1 MKKILIT
8 LSFITVFFA
17 ATAQETVSIGN
28 WRGHFP
34 YNAMTSVAS
43 DYNGNVYAASKF
55 SLFSYNKATG
65 LIDIYSKINY
75 LSDIGITCIRY
86 SNNYNTL
93 LIAYSN
99 ANLDLL
105 VDGKIYNMNDI
116 YRSNIV
122 GNKTINKI
130 FVKDRYAYL
139 SCGFGIVVIDLL
151 KREVA
156 DTYYIGSNGTY
167 VNVLDF
173 AYMDNIQSFIA
184 ATDNGL
190 YIANADDNLSNFVNW
205 HKIEDMPHATSVFNE
220 VEYFYSNLIAN
231 VRSTTFNS
239 DTLLVFN
246 GSNWRYFSE
255 NLQFDAVNDISVS
268 EDTLVITCLYDI
280 KTYNSNLEYIENYWQ
295 YWDENGA
302 PNPVETVKDGKSLWV
317 ADSRFGLVEC
327 TDPWKGFSIKPSGP
341 EVSQAFNLIKEGKK
355 MYAVP
360 GGYNLSWVPLYSN
373 AKYSVFE
380 DYDWKTFSS
389 ADIPD
394 FADFSDF
401 TDVAV
406 DPRNSDRVFIASYF
420 HGLIEINNG
429 EVVNVYNGSNSPML
443 APTGYTDEYV
453 RCGGIVFDDD
463 NNLWVTHSL
472 GSGVLNVL
480 LADGT
485 WANASNGGLFP
496 NVNNADVSSI
506 VIDHYGSKWI
516 KTRSYASIYVMND
529 GGTPKNPS
537 DDKYK
542 ILTNAVGNGA
552 LSGQISS
559 IAVDYDGEVWIG
571 SDLGLKV
578 IYNPRNIFEGGSFDA
593 QEILVEYDGTI
604 RPLLESES
612 VTAIAVDFG
621 NNKWIGTASSG
632 VYYISG
638 NGTIQYN
645 HFTKENSCL
654 LSNNITAISVNYD
667 GEVFISTSNG
677 ICSYK
682 GESSEPSDDNS
693 GIYAFPNPVRPEY
706 TGNIGVT
713 GLVEDAFVKIVDMAG
728 RVVYSQQSNGGMIT
742 WDGNLPNGN
751 RASSGVYIVF
761 ATNSSGKERAVTKIL
776 FIK

>member
-8 LSFITVFFA
+8 LSILTVFFA

-43 DYNGNVYAASKF
+43 DYNGNIYAASKF

-86 SNNYNTL
+86 STKYNTL

-190 YIANADDNLSNFVNW
+190 YIANANDNLSNFVNW
-205 HKIEDMPHATSVFNE
+205 HKIEDMPHATSAFNE
-220 VEYFYSNLIAN
+220 VEYFHSNLITN
-231 VRSTTFNS
+231 VKSTTFNS
-239 DTLLVFN
+239 DTLLIFN
-246 GSNWRYFSE
+246 GSNWSYFSE

-302 PNPVETVKDGKSLWV
+302 PNPVETIKDGKSLWV

-360 GGYNLSWVPLYSN
+360 GGYNLSCNGDS
-373 AKYSVFE
+373 
-380 DYDWKTFSS
+380 
-389 ADIPD
+389 
-394 FADFSDF
+394 
-401 TDVAV
+401 
-406 DPRNSDRVFIASYF
+406 PR
-420 HGLIEINNG
+420 
-429 EVVNVYNGSNSPML
+429 P
-443 APTGYTDEYV
+443 PPP
-453 RCGGIVFDDD
+453 
-463 NNLWVTHSL
+463 
-472 GSGVLNVL
+472 
-480 LADGT
+480 GT
-485 WANASNGGLFP
+485 R
-496 NVNNADVSSI
+496 
-506 VIDHYGSKWI
+506 
-516 KTRSYASIYVMND
+516 TRS
-529 GGTPKNPS
+529 P
-537 DDKYK
+537 
-542 ILTNAVGNGA
+542 
-552 LSGQISS
+552 
-559 IAVDYDGEVWIG
+559 
-571 SDLGLKV
+571 
-578 IYNPRNIFEGGSFDA
+578 
-593 QEILVEYDGTI
+593 
-604 RPLLESES
+604 
-612 VTAIAVDFG
+612 
-621 NNKWIGTASSG
+621 SSG
-632 VYYISG
+632 
-638 NGTIQYN
+638 
-645 HFTKENSCL
+645 
-654 LSNNITAISVNYD
+654 
-667 GEVFISTSNG
+667 
-677 ICSYK
+677 
-682 GESSEPSDDNS
+682 
-693 GIYAFPNPVRPEY
+693 
-706 TGNIGVT
+706 
-713 GLVEDAFVKIVDMAG
+713 AG
-728 RVVYSQQSNGGMIT
+728 R
-742 WDGNLPNGN
+742 
-751 RASSGVYIVF
+751 
-761 ATNSSGKERAVTKIL
+761 
-776 FIK
+776 